1 MKSFILYTSEGST
14 YSPEN
19 VLCENFQILGFA
31 QGESQNQACDLFISQ
46 NSWIIECGFSIDKIQ
61 IKQVVE

>member
-31 QGESQNQACDLFISQ
+31 QGESQNQACDLFISHIVLPQ
-46 NSWIIECGFSIDKIQ
+46 NYQ
-61 IKQVVE
+61 

>member
-31 QGESQNQACDLFISQ
+31 QGESQNQACDLFLKTLGLL
-46 NSWIIECGFSIDKIQ
+46 NVDFLL
-61 IKQVVE
+61 IKYKLNRW